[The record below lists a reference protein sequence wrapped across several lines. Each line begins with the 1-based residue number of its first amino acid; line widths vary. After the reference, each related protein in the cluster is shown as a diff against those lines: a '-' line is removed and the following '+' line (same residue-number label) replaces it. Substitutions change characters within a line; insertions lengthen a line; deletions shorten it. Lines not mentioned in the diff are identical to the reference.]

1 MKSVNVTELCMQYLK
16 TGGETM
22 KKEIRYEEL
31 TLKETSGG
39 YIVTACDK
47 DAVSVVIPRRAWNI
61 PIVAIGDRAFEDCT
75 ALESVVFSE
84 PDWEEYLPGDEL
96 TEIGEYAFSGCA
108 ALHGIILPDS
118 VSVVW
123 RGAFYGCEGLK
134 RAVFSQ
140 NTYFAPY
147 TFGKC
152 SALIDISPL
161 KTVSEG
167 MFYDCRSLEAVTLL
181 DGCDSID
188 EDAFEHC
195 EALRAVYIPSSVQ
208 RVEALAFR
216 SCYALQS
223 VTFENPDGWYSSNR
237 YNDRV
242 ISIDISDPINN
253 ARALG
258 GMDFDDGIIAWFR
271 K

>member
-1 MKSVNVTELCMQYLK
+1 MNPIYYENLTLEKQ
-16 TGGETM
+16 GET
-22 KKEIRYEEL
+22 L
-31 TLKETSGG
+31 T
-39 YIVTACDK
+39 VVACDK
-47 DAVSVVIPRRAWNI
+47 EASEVEIPASLWDI
-61 PIVAIGDRAFEDCT
+61 PIVAIGDRAFEDCQRLT
-75 ALESVVFSE
+75 RVV
-84 PDWEEYLPGDEL
+84 LPEADCEAGIGYDAFD
-96 TEIGEYAFSGCA
+96 TIGEYAFSGCIS
-108 ALHGIILPDS
+108 LSEIVIPDS